1 MLRVGLTGGVA
12 CGKSTVARMM
22 EEGGAFLIEADVIA
36 HDLMKPGEPVYTEV
50 VKRFGRE
57 IVNQNDGGSIN
68 RMKLADLA
76 FDGGRIAELNQIVHP
91 AVIQRQE
98 EWMAEIG
105 RREPEG
111 IAVVEAAL
119 IVEAG
124 VKNRFD
130 KLVVVTCPE
139 NEKISRFVL
148 RSAAAD
154 EARRLDSDSATREIK
169 RRMAAQL
176 PDEEKVRIA
185 NFIIDNSGTP
195 EQTKTQVDKVMQEL
209 RALAA
214 AV

>member
-22 EEGGAFLIEADVIA
+22 EERGAFLIQADHIA
-36 HDLMKPGEPVYTEV
+36 HDLMKPGEPVYDEV
-50 VKRFGRE
+50 VKRFGSG
-57 IVNQNDGGSIN
+57 IVNQNDGGAID
-68 RMKLADLA
+68 RMKLAEAA
-76 FDGGRIAELNQIVHP
+76 FGGGRIAELNQIVHP
-91 AVIQRQE
+91 AVIKRQE

-111 IAVVEAAL
+111 LAVVEAAL

-124 VKNRFD
+124 VDNRFD

-139 NEKISRFVL
+139 DEKIRRFVS

-154 EARRLDSDSATREIK
+154 LVRRLDSADATREIQ
-169 RRMAAQL
+169 RRMKAQL
-176 PDEEKVRIA
+176 PDDQKVAIA
-185 NFIIDNSGTP
+185 DYVIDNSGSL
-195 EQTKTQVDKVMQEL
+195 EQTESQVEKLMQEL

-214 AV
+214 AT

>member
-1 MLRVGLTGGVA
+1 
-12 CGKSTVARMM
+12 MM
-22 EEGGAFLIEADVIA
+22 EERGAFLIQADHIA
-36 HDLMKPGEPVYTEV
+36 HDLMKPGQPVYNEV

-57 IVNQNDGGSIN
+57 IVNANDGGAIDRN
-68 RMKLADLA
+68 KLADAA
-76 FDGGRIAELNQIVHP
+76 FGGGRIAELNQIVHP

-98 EWMAEIG
+98 EWMAEVG
-105 RREPEG
+105 RKVPEG

-139 NEKISRFVL
+139 DEKIQRFVS
-148 RSAAAD
+148 RSAAA
-154 EARRLDSDSATREIK
+154 EPSRRLDAVAAEREIG

-176 PDEEKVRIA
+176 PDSEKVRLA
-185 NFIIDNSGTP
+185 DFVIDNSGSLELT
-195 EQTKTQVDKVMQEL
+195 EAQVEKVMEEL

-214 AV
+214 AI

>member
-1 MLRVGLTGGVA
+1 LLRVGLTGGVA

-22 EEGGAFLIEADVIA
+22 EERGAFLIQADHIA
-36 HDLMKPGEPVYTEV
+36 HDLMKPGQPVYNEV

-57 IVNQNDGGSIN
+57 IVNANDGGAIDRN
-68 RMKLADLA
+68 KLADAA
-76 FDGGRIAELNQIVHP
+76 FGGGRIAELNQIVHP

-98 EWMAEIG
+98 EWMAEVG
-105 RREPEG
+105 RKVPEG

-139 NEKISRFVL
+139 DEKIQRFVS
-148 RSAAAD
+148 RSAAA
-154 EARRLDSDSATREIK
+154 EPSRRLDAVAAEREIG

-176 PDEEKVRIA
+176 PDSEKVRLA
-185 NFIIDNSGTP
+185 DFVIDNSGSLELT
-195 EQTKTQVDKVMQEL
+195 EAQVEKVMEEL

-214 AV
+214 AI